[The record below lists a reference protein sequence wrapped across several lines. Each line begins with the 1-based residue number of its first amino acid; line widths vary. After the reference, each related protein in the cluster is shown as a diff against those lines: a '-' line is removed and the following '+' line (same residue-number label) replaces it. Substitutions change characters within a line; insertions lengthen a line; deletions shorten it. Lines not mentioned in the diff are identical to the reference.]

1 MAGLFRSVVLGFAFV
16 SVVGTSSLS
25 ARSYPVR
32 STTVELI
39 SKTLDDG
46 GLSGKDVAKVAV
58 DYVVTT
64 NAVPAVV
71 TVASE
76 LGVTAS
82 TGTAISTL
90 SGAAATNATVAA
102 VGSSVSTALG
112 AAGIVVTPMVVGGA
126 VITCVAIGVAYG
138 INTLF
143 LDDE

>member
-1 MAGLFRSVVLGFAFV
+1 MAGLFRSVVLGLAFV

-32 STTVELI
+32 NTTVELI

-58 DYVVTT
+58 NYVVTT

-82 TGTAISTL
+82 TGTAISAL
-90 SGAAATNATVAA
+90 NGVAATNAAVAA

-112 AAGIVVTPMVVGGA
+112 TAGIVVTPMAAGGVV
-126 VITCVAIGVAYG
+126 IMCVAIGVAYG